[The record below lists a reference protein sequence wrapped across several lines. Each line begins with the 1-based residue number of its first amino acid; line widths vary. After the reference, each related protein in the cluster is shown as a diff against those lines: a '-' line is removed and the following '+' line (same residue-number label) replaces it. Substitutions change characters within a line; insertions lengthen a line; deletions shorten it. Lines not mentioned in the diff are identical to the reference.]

1 MRVLFSA
8 GEASGDLYAASLARD
23 LLRLD
28 PSISIGGVGGARFA
42 QVATEPLIA
51 DSSKWGAMSIIQ
63 SVRNGFGVIPHYR
76 AIKRV
81 LRTTE
86 PGVFVPIDFGFMNL
100 KLCRVAKEVGW
111 KVVYFVPPGSWR
123 RDRQGADV
131 PRLSDAVVT
140 PFPWSYEILKQMGA
154 NVHFYGHPLKQIH
167 KELIETP
174 FERSGL
180 AILPGSRQSELEQ
193 LMPTLNRTV
202 SEYDGK
208 IQLPVPMT
216 FMNYASDHWSRKQD
230 AIQNGAETGT
240 VMRALR
246 TSKAGIICS
255 GTATLEAALSQTPT
269 VVVYRVSDLVMLEL
283 RLIRFKRPQFVSQPN
298 ILLQREVVPEL
309 IQENFTVE
317 KLKRTLDEIQTDAV
331 IQKQL
336 AGFAE
341 ISDLLGGDDCITKS
355 AELILGLS

>member
-1 MRVLFSA
+1 MQVLFSA
-8 GEASGDLYAASLARD
+8 GEASGDLYAASLATE
-23 LLRLD
+23 LFRLD
-28 PSISIGGVGGARFA
+28 PTVLIGGIGGTRFS
-42 QVATEPLIA
+42 QVANQPLIA

-63 SVRNGFGVIPHYR
+63 SVRSGIGAIPHYR

-100 KLCRVAKEVGW
+100 KLCRAAKEAGW

-140 PFPWSYEILKQMGA
+140 PFPWSFEILKQMGA
-154 NVHFYGHPLKQIH
+154 NVHFFGHPLKQIH
-167 KELIETP
+167 KSLIETP
-174 FERSGL
+174 FERKGL

-193 LMPTLNRTV
+193 LVPTLKETV
-202 SEYDGK
+202 NDYQGQ
-208 IQLPVPMT
+208 IQLPVPKT
-216 FMNYASDHWSRKQD
+216 FIPYLEKNWARTQD
-230 AIQNGAETGT
+230 NILNGAETGT

-246 TSKAGIICS
+246 TSEAGIICS

-269 VVVYRVSDLVMLEL
+269 VVVYRVSDLVILEL

-331 IQKQL
+331 AQKQRS
-336 AGFAE
+336 AFAE
-341 ISDLLGGDDCITKS
+341 ISDLLGGDDCITKT
-355 AELILGLS
+355 AELILGS

>member
-1 MRVLFSA
+1 MQVLFSA
-8 GEASGDLYAASLARD
+8 GEASGDLYAASIAKEI
-23 LLRLD
+23 LRLD
-28 PSISIGGVGGARFA
+28 PTALIGGIGGTRFS
-42 QVATEPLIA
+42 QVANQPLIA

-63 SVRNGFGVIPHYR
+63 SVRSGIGVIPHYR

-100 KLCRVAKEVGW
+100 KLCRAAKEAGW

-140 PFPWSYEILKQMGA
+140 PFPWSFEILKQMGA
-154 NVHFYGHPLKQIH
+154 NVHFFGHPLKQIH
-167 KELIETP
+167 KEIIETP
-174 FERSGL
+174 FERKGF
-180 AILPGSRQSELEQ
+180 AVLPGSRRSELEQ
-193 LMPTLNRTV
+193 LVPTLKETV
-202 SEYDGK
+202 NDYQGQ

-216 FMNYASDHWSRKQD
+216 FIPYLEKNWTRTQD
-230 AIQNGAETGT
+230 NILNGAETGT

-246 TSKAGIICS
+246 TSEAGIICS

-269 VVVYRVSDLVMLEL
+269 VVVYRVSDLVVLEL

-331 IQKQL
+331 AQKQR
-336 AGFAE
+336 AAFAE
-341 ISDLLGGDDCITKS
+341 ISELLGGDDCITRT
-355 AELILGLS
+355 AELILGS